1 MCTCAQY
8 SCMAWLPVS
17 TSWATDVSWLPQNVS
32 CMKSATH
39 VSTCFAKDYPFSW
52 NGLSWNGLTFILRY
66 PPRRYPL
73 PHTHTCTHTHTPT
86 HTHTHTLVHL
96 AYSTLHTYVHSY
108 WFFQENLLRLLHT
121 YVHSYLADG
130 RLPHSLAFSPLS
142 QWLPLD

>member
-1 MCTCAQY
+1 MVFLG
-8 SCMAWLPVS
+8 MVLPLYY
-17 TSWATDVSWLPQNVS
+17 ATLLGD
-32 CMKSATH
+32 T
-39 VSTCFAKDYPFSW
+39 
-52 NGLSWNGLTFILRY
+52 
-66 PPRRYPL
+66 PP
-73 PHTHTCTHTHTPT
+73 THTHVHTHT

-96 AYSTLHTYVHSY
+96 AYSTLHIYVHSY